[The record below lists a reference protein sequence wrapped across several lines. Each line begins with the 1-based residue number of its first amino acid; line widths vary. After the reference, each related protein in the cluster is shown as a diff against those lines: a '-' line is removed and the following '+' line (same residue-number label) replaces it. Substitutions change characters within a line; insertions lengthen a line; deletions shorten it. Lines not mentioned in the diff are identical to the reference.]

1 MTSAPMHVQESLDFK
16 RRESSR
22 NSRPSSHNA
31 VTDST
36 VCGEVLRIVYESD
49 DGLYSVLRLL
59 TEEHKEV
66 TLVGPL
72 GGVLEGQDIQ
82 AEGRWET
89 HKEHGRQFRVK
100 DFRAVL
106 PTSKKG
112 IERYLASGFIPGVG
126 PKLAHKLV
134 NHFGEDTLNVLDNY
148 SARLHEIE
156 GFGRKRVG
164 QIREAWREHAEQREV
179 YIFLQ
184 GLGLSPRRCATI
196 INYYGT
202 DTVEVVR
209 NNPYRLATDIHGIG
223 FLTAD
228 RIAMD
233 LGIARNSML
242 RLTAGVAYTLE
253 QLAHDGH
260 VCFPRQ
266 PLIDKAAEL
275 LQVEAQEAESGLER
289 ALINGQ
295 LVLERG
301 LNTVTAEPMVYHR
314 RMYAAE
320 TELAGYLQ
328 HLLSHPPSLTF
339 SENSAQDDR
348 YEILNEKQKNA
359 VRQAFHEHVSIIT
372 GGPGVGKT
380 TVVGEIVRVAEE
392 AECRVY
398 LAAPTGRAAKRLT
411 ESCGKGAKTIHRMLK
426 WDPKLKE
433 FVYGPDRPLK
443 CDMLIVD
450 EISMLDV
457 NLARQLFSALSAETH
472 IVLVGDRDQ
481 LPSVGPGAV
490 LHDLIASNR
499 MPVTNLTEIYRQG
512 AGSQIVLNAHAVNN
526 GEMPGLENHA
536 KASAEGDLTSDFFW
550 IDEEDPERV
559 KTIITRLVCE
569 RIPERFH
576 FDPISDVQVLAPM
589 NNGICGTIALNQL
602 MQKTLNSDKRPA
614 FRSGERIYKVND
626 RVMQI
631 VNNYDKGVFNGELGT
646 IVDINAKDQ
655 TLQVMFDVGVIQ
667 YDWDESDELTLA
679 YAVTVHKSQG
689 SEFPVVIMPVLT
701 QHYIMLQRNLIY
713 TGMTRARRLLVCIG
727 TRKALAIAINNSKP
741 LQRYTGLVQRLQNY

>member
-1 MTSAPMHVQESLDFK
+1 MPSSPSSLQGSLDFK
-16 RRESSR
+16 QQKPSR
-22 NSRPSSHNA
+22 NSQSNWNGNLTEASI
-31 VTDST
+31 
-36 VCGEVLRIVYESD
+36 CGEVLRIVYESD
-49 DGLYSVLRLL
+49 DGLYSVIRLL
-59 TEEHKEV
+59 TEKNEEA

-72 GGVLEGQDIQ
+72 VGVLEGQDIQ

-100 DFRAVL
+100 NFRAVL

-134 NHFGEDTLNVLDNY
+134 THFGEETLKILDNY
-148 SARLHEIE
+148 SSRLHEIE
-156 GFGRKRVG
+156 GFGKKRVD
-164 QIREAWREHAEQREV
+164 QIRDAWQQHAEQREV

-196 INYYGT
+196 INFYGPQ
-202 DTVEVVR
+202 TVVDIVK

-228 RIAMD
+228 RIAAD
-233 LGIARNSML
+233 LGIAKNSL
-242 RLTAGVAYTLE
+242 IRLSAGVVYSLE
-253 QLAHDGH
+253 QLEQDGH
-260 VCFPRQ
+260 TCYPRQ
-266 PLIDKAAEL
+266 PLIDKAADL
-275 LQVEAQEAESGLER
+275 LQVEVKETESGLER
-289 ALINGQ
+289 ALVNGQ
-295 LVLERG
+295 IVVDKK
-301 LNTVTAEPMVYHR
+301 LNTETDEPMVYHR
-314 RMYAAE
+314 RLYIAE

-328 HLLSHPPSLTF
+328 HLLSHPPKLSINAKST
-339 SENSAQDDR
+339 EDDR
-348 YEILNEKQKNA
+348 FEILNEKQKNA
-359 VRQAFHEHVSIIT
+359 VRQAFKEHVSIIT

-380 TVVGEIVRVAEE
+380 TVVGEIVRVAED
-392 AECRVY
+392 AGCRIY

-411 ESCGKGAKTIHRMLK
+411 ESCGKNAKTIHRMLK
-426 WDPKLKE
+426 WDPKLKD
-433 FVYGPDRPLK
+433 FVFGPDKPLK
-443 CDMLIVD
+443 CDILIVD
-450 EISMLDV
+450 EVSMLDV
-457 NLARQLFSALSAETH
+457 NLARQLFSALSGETH
-472 IVLVGDRDQ
+472 VVLVGDRDQ

-512 AGSQIVLNAHAVNN
+512 AGSRIVLNAHAVNN
-526 GEMPGLENHA
+526 GEMPLLDKGE
-536 KASAEGDLTSDFFW
+536 KPEKGDFNTDFFW
-550 IDEEDPERV
+550 IDEKDPERV
-559 KTIITRLVCE
+559 MKIITRMVSE

-576 FDPISDVQVLAPM
+576 FDPIADVQVLAPM
-589 NNGICGTIALNQL
+589 NNGICGTIALNQI
-602 MQKTLNSDKRPA
+602 MQKTLNSGNTPA
-614 FRSGERIYKVND
+614 FKSGERILKVKD

-646 IVDINAKDQ
+646 IIDINEQDK
-655 TLQVMFDVGVIQ
+655 TFKVMFDVGVIE
-667 YDWDESDELTLA
+667 YDWTESDEITLA

-741 LQRYTGLVQRLQNY
+741 LQRYTGLMQRLTTA